1 MHKIARMRK
10 LLVRR
15 RPDGVI
21 ELRRRR
27 LRDDEL
33 VRDVARLLGMFLF
46 CGVFIAALAAA
57 LVLFPLGFMVVASF
71 LLPTVLVCLVSRV
84 TNLHPAPAAAH
95 PPPRRPPTRP
105 AA

>member
-1 MHKIARMRK
+1 MRK
-10 LLVRR
+10 LRIRR

-33 VRDVARLLGMFLF
+33 VRDVARLLGIFLA
-46 CGVFIAALAAA
+46 CAVFIAAMAAA
-57 LVLFPLGFMVVASF
+57 LVVFPLGFVVVASF
-71 LLPTVLVCLVSRV
+71 LLPAVLAAFVARV
-84 TNLHPAPAAAH
+84 TDLHPARAPAH

>member
-1 MHKIARMRK
+1 MRT
-10 LLVRR
+10 LLIRR

-27 LRDDEL
+27 LRDNEL
-33 VRDVARLLGMFLF
+33 VRDVTRLLGMFLF

-57 LVLFPLGFMVVASF
+57 LVVFPLAILVAAAF
-71 LLPTVLVCLVSRV
+71 LLPSALAYVLGRSLD
-84 TNLHPAPAAAH
+84 LHPATAPA
-95 PPPRRPPTRP
+95 RPPTRP